1 MEVLHQSFCCL
12 ESKKMVI
19 VIDREFDFSSGFPL
33 AQHVYCWNHL
43 ESDLYFYFK
52 QKANYTVDVF

>member
-1 MEVLHQSFCCL
+1 
-12 ESKKMVI
+12 MVI
-19 VIDREFDFSSGFPL
+19 VTDREFDFSSGFLL

-43 ESDLYFYFK
+43 ESDFHFYVK